1 MPEEI
6 ISKKTQSNL
15 EILKKSCLIAGFYL
29 AGGTGLALYLNHRL
43 SVDLD
48 FFSEKE
54 FNSKPLLQ
62 KIKKLGKFSVA
73 KESENTLAGVF
84 NGTKIAF
91 LAYDYPLL
99 FPLKKLGNINVA
111 DIREIACM
119 KISAISSRGSK
130 KDFIDLY
137 FICQQGIS
145 LKQALALFERK
156 YRGIHYNMV
165 HILKSLVFFDDADN
179 EPLPKM
185 LVPVTWKQ
193 VKKFFQEKVKMNQ

>member
-1 MPEEI
+1 MLEEI

-15 EILKKSCLIAGFYL
+15 EILIKSDIIADFYL

-48 FFSEKE
+48 FFSKKE
-54 FNSKPLLQ
+54 FDNKSLLQ
-62 KIKKLGKFSVA
+62 EIKKIGKFSIG

-84 NGTKIAF
+84 NDTKIAF
-91 LAYDYPLL
+91 LTYDYPLL
-99 FPLKKLGNINVA
+99 FPLKKIRNINVA
-111 DIREIACM
+111 DIKDIACM

-145 LKQALALFERK
+145 LKQVLMLFGRK
-156 YRGIHYNMV
+156 YRGIDYNMM
-165 HILKSLVFFDDADN
+165 HILKSLVFFNDADSD
-179 EPLPKM
+179 PMPKM
-185 LVPVTWKQ
+185 LVPVTWEQ
-193 VKKFFQEKVKMNQ
+193 VKKFFQGKVKTN